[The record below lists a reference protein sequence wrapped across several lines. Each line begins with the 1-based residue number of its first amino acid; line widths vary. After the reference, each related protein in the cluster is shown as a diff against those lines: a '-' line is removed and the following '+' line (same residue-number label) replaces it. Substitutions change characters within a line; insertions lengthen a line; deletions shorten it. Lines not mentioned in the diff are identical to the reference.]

1 MLKKIGHKICVKN
14 DSQTTKPLTLD
25 YYFIG
30 YLNMIFVNFGLSI
43 IGKTFRKDWL
53 MGASNNI
60 NVILKMAEELACNSI
75 HGCRI

>member
-1 MLKKIGHKICVKN
+1 
-14 DSQTTKPLTLD
+14 
-25 YYFIG
+25 
-30 YLNMIFVNFGLSI
+30 MIFVNFGLSI

-53 MGASNNI
+53 MGTSNNI